1 VSRKFLRSAPFVI
14 EFATGADQHLNPL
27 VYPEALPLSHLY
39 FCDGCSNVVSRLDLT
54 EDIDSYYCP
63 HCLENMPSSEAML
76 YGMRCSK
83 CWACPVC
90 SVNLTVVASSVA
102 ADEKVFHIV
111 CSYCRWSSRGWM
123 EAVQP
128 EQLLG
133 KIVALERESVSRQ
146 RMNALVENFRSR
158 AQEQQRERE
167 LVQRLRRRSSLTRGA
182 VSTSILTAKRFSSLM
197 RVPRTSVVERTGTH
211 GSSDDSSTGQW
222 RIDDLETKL
231 KCKLASQSDIRAEAY
246 NAHSKSD
253 HKGPDPM
260 TRNLSMM
267 QSAPSTAGI
276 RKAGPGLPELVISK
290 GLSVDEMISAH
301 SQSAENG
308 SLTDQILQVIDQDHD
323 SNDVSSLMQRLLQ
336 VAYGY
341 QPSINFFAKSN
352 AVSSMSSATKESSDV
367 VNSDAEAKS
376 AVDTTSC
383 PASELGNGHVQLEVP
398 AQHTKTWSLL
408 PMRQPLLTK
417 RSRRCR
423 LNIVGDEPGAET
435 KVCGRIVV
443 KPHINPC
450 SNPPFQKNNVAVSFI
465 PRCNP
470 VLLKGVSGSDNEFEL
485 VFSMANPLESN
496 VDLSFDTTAFNSSQ
510 KQNVN
515 VTTPPFNTVIARYND
530 LADVHEAFS
539 EESDRTKNL
548 KENDDPDVVPDRKL
562 NKILVRLRFQDP
574 KPSNQSNPPETWVFF
589 VPVALNFQDTAETKH
604 TVKLVV
610 QFASNPGLASK
621 KPLFTPPSRRLGG

>member
-1 VSRKFLRSAPFVI
+1 
-14 EFATGADQHLNPL
+14 
-27 VYPEALPLSHLY
+27 
-39 FCDGCSNVVSRLDLT
+39 
-54 EDIDSYYCP
+54 
-63 HCLENMPSSEAML
+63 
-76 YGMRCSK
+76 
-83 CWACPVC
+83 
-90 SVNLTVVASSVA
+90 
-102 ADEKVFHIV
+102 
-111 CSYCRWSSRGWM
+111 
-123 EAVQP
+123 
-128 EQLLG
+128 
-133 KIVALERESVSRQ
+133 
-146 RMNALVENFRSR
+146 
-158 AQEQQRERE
+158 
-167 LVQRLRRRSSLTRGA
+167 
-182 VSTSILTAKRFSSLM
+182 
-197 RVPRTSVVERTGTH
+197 
-211 GSSDDSSTGQW
+211 
-222 RIDDLETKL
+222 
-231 KCKLASQSDIRAEAY
+231 
-246 NAHSKSD
+246 
-253 HKGPDPM
+253 
-260 TRNLSMM
+260 
-267 QSAPSTAGI
+267 
-276 RKAGPGLPELVISK
+276 
-290 GLSVDEMISAH
+290 
-301 SQSAENG
+301 
-308 SLTDQILQVIDQDHD
+308 
-323 SNDVSSLMQRLLQ
+323 MQRLLQ